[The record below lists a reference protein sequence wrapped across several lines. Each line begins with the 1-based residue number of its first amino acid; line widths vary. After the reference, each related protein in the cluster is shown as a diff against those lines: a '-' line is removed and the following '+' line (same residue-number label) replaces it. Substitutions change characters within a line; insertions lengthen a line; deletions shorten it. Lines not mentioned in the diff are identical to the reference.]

1 MEFWGA
7 LSKEVLS
14 CILPAIGWLSC
25 PTHFASA
32 HGGHHEGLGHV
43 SGPQL
48 FWTVVISM
56 WGVRRE
62 LTFHSLMFSSHER
75 NWYLKN
81 KQTKKHVREFQLIFW
96 KMKTF
101 TLGPLKMKA
110 LMFLVLWISH
120 INTCTP
126 SPSPHRLPPQ
136 VWRPVLRAVWSRR
149 LMWALF
155 LGHQ

>member
-32 HGGHHEGLGHV
+32 RGGHHEGLGHV

-81 KQTKKHVREFQLIFW
+81 KQKK
-96 KMKTF
+96 KTCKGISVDF
-101 TLGPLKMKA
+101 LKNENIHIRTFKNESTYVLSAVDLTYKYLHPIPLPPPP
-110 LMFLVLWISH
+110 S
-120 INTCTP
+120 
-126 SPSPHRLPPQ
+126 SPSLKACAKGC
-136 VWRPVLRAVWSRR
+136 VK
-149 LMWALF
+149 
-155 LGHQ
+155 